1 MLFCDNVTMEF
12 HGQDQPEFKGSKHGR
27 LYLTTH
33 RMIFNAK
40 ESKDKMQSF
49 SFPFVTLKDV
59 SSVVNVVLCITLVT
73 FWGYASFL
81 MEHCLLRVQ

>member
-1 MLFCDNVTMEF
+1 MEF

-33 RMIFNAK
+33 RMIFNTK

-59 SSVVNVVLCITLVT
+59 SSVINVVLGITLSRFGVKQ
-73 FWGYASFL
+73 AFL
-81 MEHCLLRVQ
+81 WNSVC